1 MEESVVSDRVM
12 LSTFCFFLQVHSIEF
27 VVQKS
32 GIPQLPLT
40 NSPDIYTGDP
50 LVTIRFH

>member
-12 LSTFCFFLQVHSIEF
+12 LSTFFLQVHSIEF